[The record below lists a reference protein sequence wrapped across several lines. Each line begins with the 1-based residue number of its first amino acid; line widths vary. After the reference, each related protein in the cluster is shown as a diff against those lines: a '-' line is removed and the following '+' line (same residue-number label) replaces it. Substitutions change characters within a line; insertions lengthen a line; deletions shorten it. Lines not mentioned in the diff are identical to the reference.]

1 MKIKYTLEQAQEK
14 LKARYN
20 RIPDYSKL
28 SFYLDDLRYME
39 DISARDYK
47 ALQVFIMESFL

>member
-14 LKARYN
+14 LNARYN
-20 RIPDYSKL
+20 RIPDYYKL

-47 ALQVFIMESFL
+47 ALQVFIMERFL

>member
-14 LKARYN
+14 LNARFN
-20 RIPDYSKL
+20 RMPDYSKL

-47 ALQVFIMESFL
+47 ALQVFIMERFF